1 MNPARRQRLTLILI
15 GVTLFGAAVILLLFA
30 NQNQVNLFYSPTD
43 IVEGEAPH
51 DRSIRAG
58 GLVMYD
64 SVLRDPESL
73 AVSFLVTDNH
83 QQITM
88 SYTGILPD
96 LFREG
101 QGVVATGT
109 LDEHGVFQASE
120 VLARHDENYMPPEVA
135 RALEAAG
142 KRINE
147 MPEYGE

>member
-15 GVTLFGAAVILLLFA
+15 GVCLFGAAVILLLFA
-30 NQNQVNLFYSPTD
+30 NSNAVNLFYSPTD
-43 IVEGEAPH
+43 IAEGEAPT

-58 GLVMYD
+58 GIVVYD
-64 SVLRDPESL
+64 SVLRDPSSL
-73 AVSFLVTDNH
+73 AVTFRVTDHNE
-83 QQITM
+83 QFTM
-88 SYTGILPD
+88 SYVGILPD

-109 LDEHGVFQASE
+109 LNDNGVFIASE

-142 KRINE
+142 RRINDTSE
-147 MPEYGE
+147 F

>member
-1 MNPARRQRLTLILI
+1 
-15 GVTLFGAAVILLLFA
+15 
-30 NQNQVNLFYSPTD
+30 
-43 IVEGEAPH
+43 
-51 DRSIRAG
+51 
-58 GLVMYD
+58 MYD